1 MRIRQ
6 VTLQNGVKL
15 PDYEFEQQLHD
26 TGHKLIAGID
36 EVGRGPWA
44 GPVTAAAVILD
55 PKNIPSGLD
64 DSKKLSPAKRQ
75 HLAKQ
80 ITETSQWA
88 IVHVDVDEIDQINI
102 LQASLSAMRRAI
114 EQLPGLP
121 DHVLID
127 GNRAPENLKCDATT
141 IVKGDARSLSIAAA
155 SIIAKVARDALMA
168 DLAVQFPHY
177 GWETNAGYGTKRHQ
191 EGLKSHGVS
200 PHHRRSFKPI
210 HKMLCQANLI
220 TH

>member
-114 EQLPGLP
+114 ERLPALP
-121 DHVLID
+121 NHVLID

>member
-1 MRIRQ
+1 VRIRQ
-6 VTLQNGVKL
+6 VALQNGVKL
-15 PDYEFEQQLHD
+15 PDYEFEQQLHN

-55 PKNIPSGLD
+55 PKHIPSGLD